1 MNKNTDFSIE
11 KAIAIQQEQLKNWSK
26 VLKPTVYKELKRLI
40 DAKTVRELPNYKSG
54 YDVLRGTRID
64 EAIVNWFIYGNT
76 SNQ

>member
-40 DAKTVRELPNYKSG
+40 DAKTVRELPKYKSG
-54 YDVLRGTRID
+54 HDVLRGTQIE

-76 SNQ
+76 FNQ